1 MSGDKDR
8 VGAIL
13 IVEDDE
19 GLRALLAE
27 ELEDRGFVTLAAAD
41 AEAGIEQVQREGV
54 ALVLTDVRLPG
65 MTGVDLLSRLQELP
79 EPPACILI
87 TAFGTVPQAVEALKA
102 GADDFLT
109 KPVDLDHLVLRIRR
123 TLDMRNMREEV
134 ARLRRGLGDD
144 DGFHGL
150 VGESAPMRSLFRRI
164 SRAARAEGAVLVLG
178 ESGTGKDLVARAV
191 HAESERRDR
200 PFVPINCASVPTE
213 LLESEFFGHAAGAFT
228 GARAARRGL
237 FAAADGGTLFLD
249 EISEMPLSLQAK
261 LLRVLEDHRIRPV
274 GSDTEVAVDVRVVA
288 ATNRD
293 PDEAVSQD
301 LLRED
306 LFYRLE
312 ALALQL
318 PPLRERGDDLELLA
332 GRFLAQLCARQGKGD
347 MVLSEE
353 AVDCLRAYRFPGN
366 VRELFNALERAV
378 TFAEGRVIRPRHLP
392 RRVRVT
398 ESARPDAAPDAPPGV
413 ETRDQ
418 PTLQQV
424 ELRYIRQV
432 LDRVGGNKREAS
444 RVLGIGRRTLYRRLE
459 EMGEE
464 QQET

>member
-1 MSGDKDR
+1 MNAETER
-8 VGAIL
+8 RGAIL

-19 GLRALLAE
+19 GLRELLAE
-27 ELEDRGFVTLAAAD
+27 ELEDRGFETLTAED
-41 AEAGIEQVQREGV
+41 AETGIDLVQRESV
-54 ALVLTDVRLPG
+54 TLVLTDVRLPG
-65 MTGVDLLSRLQELP
+65 MTGVDLLARLQSLP

-109 KPVDLDHLVLRIRR
+109 KPVDLEHLVLRIRR

-134 ARLRRGLGDD
+134 ARLRRGLGDG

-150 VGESAPMRSLFRRI
+150 VGESAPMRSLFRKI
-164 SRAARAEGAVLVLG
+164 SRAARADGAVLLLG
-178 ESGTGKDLVARAV
+178 ESGTGKDLVARAI

-228 GARAARRGL
+228 GARSARRGL
-237 FAAADGGTLFLD
+237 FAAADGGTLLLD
-249 EISEMPLSLQAK
+249 EISEMPLGLQAK

-274 GSDTEVAVDVRVVA
+274 GSDTEEAVDVRVIA

-293 PDEAVSQD
+293 PEEAVARN

-312 ALALQL
+312 ALSLQL
-318 PPLRERGDDLELLA
+318 PPLRERGDDLDLLA
-332 GRFLAQLCARQGKGD
+332 GRFLARLCAQQGKQD
-347 MVLSEE
+347 MVLSED

-366 VRELFNALERAV
+366 VRELLNALERAV
-378 TFAEGRVIRPRHLP
+378 TFAEGKVIRPRHLP
-392 RRVRVT
+392 RRLISRSQT
-398 ESARPDAAPDAPPGV
+398 DSSPDRPPGV
-413 ETRDQ
+413 ETGDQ
-418 PTLQQV
+418 PTLHQV

-432 LDRVGGNKREAS
+432 LDQVGGNKREAA
-444 RVLGIGRRTLYRRLE
+444 RILGIGRRTLYRRLE
-459 EMGEE
+459 TLDDTGGG
-464 QQET
+464 

>member
-1 MSGDKDR
+1 MNDAAEHGGD
-8 VGAIL
+8 IL

-19 GLRALLAE
+19 GLRELLGE
-27 ELEDRGFVTLAAAD
+27 ELEDRGFAIRSAAD
-41 AEAGIEQVQREGV
+41 AETGLNEVRAGGV

-65 MTGVDLLSRLQELP
+65 MDGVDLLARLQELT
-79 EPPACILI
+79 EPPPCILI

-109 KPVDLDHLVLRIRR
+109 KPVDLEHLVLRIRR

-134 ARLRRGLGDD
+134 ARLRKGLGDG

-150 VGESAPMRSLFRRI
+150 IGESGPMRALYRRI
-164 SRAARAEGAVLVLG
+164 GRAARAEGAVLVLG
-178 ESGTGKDLVARAV
+178 ESGTGKDLVARAI
-191 HAESERRDR
+191 HAESERREQ
-200 PFVPINCASVPTE
+200 PFVPVNCASVPTE
-213 LLESEFFGHAAGAFT
+213 LLESEFFGHAPGAFT
-228 GARAARRGL
+228 GARGSRRGL

-249 EISEMPLSLQAK
+249 EISEMPLGLQAK

-274 GSDTEVAVDVRVVA
+274 GSDTEQAVDVRVIA

-293 PDEAVSQD
+293 PEEAVAQKV
-301 LLRED
+301 LRED

-312 ALALQL
+312 ALSLQL

-332 GRFLAQLCARQGKGD
+332 GRFLARLCAQQGKRD
-347 MVLSEE
+347 MVLSED

-366 VRELFNALERAV
+366 VRELLNALERAV
-378 TFAEGRVIRPRHLP
+378 TFADGRVIRPRHLP
-392 RRVRVT
+392 RRVT
-398 ESARPDAAPDAPPGV
+398 DGTRPDSNPGAPPGV
-413 ETRDQ
+413 DTHDQ

-432 LDRVGGNKREAS
+432 LDQVGGNKREAS

-459 EMGEE
+459 EAEE
-464 QQET
+464 GNDDG

>member
-1 MSGDKDR
+1 MNREADPA
-8 VGAIL
+8 VTVL

-19 GLRALLAE
+19 GLRELLSE
-27 ELEDRGFVTLAAAD
+27 ELEDRGFDTLTARD
-41 AEAGIEQVQREGV
+41 AETGIEQVGRGDV

-65 MTGVDLLSRLQELP
+65 MTGVELLGRLQELP

-123 TLDMRNMREEV
+123 TLDMRKMREEV
-134 ARLRRGLGDD
+134 ARLRRGLDEGE
-144 DGFHGL
+144 GFHGL
-150 VGESAPMRSLFRRI
+150 IGESAPMRSLYRHI

-228 GARAARRGL
+228 GARNERRGL
-237 FAAADGGTLFLD
+237 FAVADGGTLFLD
-249 EISEMPLSLQAK
+249 EISEMPLGLQAK

-274 GSDTEVAVDVRVVA
+274 GSDTEETVDVRVIA

-293 PDEAVSQD
+293 PEEAVAAK

-318 PPLRERGDDLELLA
+318 PPLRERGDDLDLLA
-332 GRFLAQLCARQGKGD
+332 GRFLARLCAQQGKQD
-347 MVLSEE
+347 MVLSED

-378 TFAEGRVIRPRHLP
+378 TFADGRVIRPRHLP
-392 RRVRVT
+392 RRVT
-398 ESARPDAAPDAPPGV
+398 EGFRSDASPGAPPGV
-413 ETRDQ
+413 ETHDR

-424 ELRYIRQV
+424 EMRYIRQV
-432 LDRVGGNKREAS
+432 LDQAGGNKREAA
-444 RVLGIGRRTLYRRLE
+444 RILGIGRRTLYRRLE
-459 EMGEE
+459 EVEAE
-464 QQET
+464 QDKS